1 MTTPLD
7 VEYLVG
13 RIYELDD
20 WLKTLPLTPEFREQT
35 TFRAFYELQQAKQ
48 VALGLTPDVWAQL
61 RKVENNEELTLA
73 IMDLGMTEEE
83 RGVRSEPYFDD
94 LPMAFFSMPEYAP
107 VLQAVDAYFD
117 NHGVGYVDD
126 QVLLDIVRSHLPAP
140 KT

>member
-1 MTTPLD
+1 MTIPLD

-20 WLKTLPLTPEFREQT
+20 WLKALPLTQNFREQT

-48 VALGLTPDVWAQL
+48 AALGLSPDVWAQL

-83 RGVRSEPYFDD
+83 RGVRSEPYFQD
-94 LPMAFFSMPEYAP
+94 LPMDFASMPEYAP
-107 VLQAVDAYFD
+107 VLQAVDDYFD
-117 NHGVGYVDD
+117 NHGMGYVDD
-126 QVLLDIVRSHLPAP
+126 DALLRVVMSNMPAA